1 MGKNTTKHKAK
12 TPERL
17 RPIPPKINF
26 SEVDSQA
33 YAETL
38 TALFNLP
45 AFKELEDKRNSIVDA
60 LSRCNNVAMYNSLY
74 DSMSTKTNA
83 MAAFIARALADTY
96 INHTDHLE
104 RTSLS
109 DLFRYHVDY
118 EREGIKEKANTL
130 NRNLMKLIFLADLTE
145 TLCMDIRSQMKD
157 VFNGYAD
164 HTSFNGVS
172 AALSQLRGYLQASRT
187 CFKEKEYSDLY
198 SDYSDS
204 VNAYLDKRLNTFTR
218 KVASKMPSVHGYTEQ
233 ELLDAL
239 NQFFDTDRKFGR
251 RFIQRNEQGGRFINV
266 PLLAMELNDAQTA
279 KIDKYVRYDRRDND
293 AVSEYCYRVTD
304 IIMREYK
311 PSD

>member
-1 MGKNTTKHKAK
+1 MVLANGALICNMPMGDVLEEHIRSGADITCVCTPKRVTDKATTYMVDDNG
-12 TPERL
+12 TITDVISRSS
-17 RPIPPKINF
+17 INGG
-26 SEVDSQA
+26 
-33 YAETL
+33 Y
-38 TALFNLP
+38 
-45 AFKELEDKRNSIVDA
+45 DA
-60 LSRCNNVAMYNSLY
+60 LEVYVVSKKLLLEL
-74 DSMSTKTNA
+74 
-83 MAAFIARALADTY
+83 IAECDGHNEYSFHHAVLQ
-96 INHTDHLE
+96 
-104 RTSLS
+104 
-109 DLFRYHVDY
+109 
-118 EREGIKEKANTL
+118 GMKEKL
-130 NRNLMKLIFLADLTE
+130 KLHAY
-145 TLCMDIRSQMKD
+145 

-187 CFKEKEYSDLY
+187 CFHEKEYADLY
-198 SDYSDS
+198 NDYSDS

-239 NQFFDTDRKFGR
+239 NEFFDTDRKFGR

-304 IIMREYK
+304 IIMREYT